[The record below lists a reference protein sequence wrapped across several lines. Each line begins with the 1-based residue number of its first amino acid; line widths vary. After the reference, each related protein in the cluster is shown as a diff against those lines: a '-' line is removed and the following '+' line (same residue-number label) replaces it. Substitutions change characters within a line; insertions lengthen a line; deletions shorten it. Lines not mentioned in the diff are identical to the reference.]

1 MESQPT
7 GAPAAAAEPAPQAAA
22 RTASADSPYNW
33 IYEQLVTDVNDAV
46 GAFAYLLYKREKI
59 EFVEAIRC
67 QRGREPTIDEMR
79 AFHTQTCTQSRIES
93 YRKNAELLVQ
103 AFLGAALKTR
113 VTQYEADVR
122 ESVLSKG
129 LDAITA
135 EIRAKKT
142 WGQWARDILG
152 NLGLNVLTILVVG
165 ALLGGYHALNRFNT
179 NIESVANIP
188 AQEATASRG
197 SAAR

>member
-1 MESQPT
+1 MDSQPT
-7 GAPAAAAEPAPQAAA
+7 AGAPASAAEPAPPAAA
-22 RTASADSPYNW
+22 RAAPADSPYNW
-33 IYEQLVTDVNDAV
+33 IYDQLVTDVNDAV

-67 QRGREPTIDEMR
+67 QRGREPTIEEMR

-103 AFLGAALKTR
+103 AFLSAALKTR
-113 VTQYEADVR
+113 VTQYEVEVR

-129 LDAITA
+129 LDAIAA

-142 WGQWARDILG
+142 LGQWARDILG
-152 NLGLNVLTILVVG
+152 NLGLNVLTIVVVG
-165 ALLGGYHALNRFNT
+165 ALLGAITR
-179 NIESVANIP
+179 
-188 AQEATASRG
+188 
-197 SAAR
+197 